1 MTTPTR
7 PPGRPHGST
16 QQPGTQRTKGRSP
29 RLSLR
34 EWAALCGPHR
44 RGEES
49 DSSLVVRL
57 LCDKHRVG
65 DETDAAVV
73 GRLLGEGE

>member
-1 MTTPTR
+1 VTTR
-7 PPGRPHGST
+7 KPGRPHGST
-16 QQPGTQRTKGRSP
+16 QPPNTQRTKGPSARFSD
-29 RLSLR
+29 R

-49 DSSLVVRL
+49 NSSLVVRL

-65 DETDAAVV
+65 DETDAEVV
-73 GRLLGEGE
+73 GRLLRK